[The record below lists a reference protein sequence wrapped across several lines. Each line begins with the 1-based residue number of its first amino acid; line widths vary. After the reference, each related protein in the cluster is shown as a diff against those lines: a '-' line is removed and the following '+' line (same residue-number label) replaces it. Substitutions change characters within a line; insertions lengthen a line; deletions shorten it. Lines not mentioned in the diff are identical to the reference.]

1 MNLVCPLVTL
11 MLIGQ
16 VTLEVK
22 DLPLRLFFF
31 CIAGAPKSWRSKKQD
46 SVALSTA
53 EAEYKALSSAAQESL
68 DEMTQLL
75 I

>member
-1 MNLVCPLVTL
+1 MP
-11 MLIGQ
+11 IGYSDADWAGDIGGQ
-16 VTLEVK
+16 RSTSTVI
-22 DLPLRLFFF
+22 FF